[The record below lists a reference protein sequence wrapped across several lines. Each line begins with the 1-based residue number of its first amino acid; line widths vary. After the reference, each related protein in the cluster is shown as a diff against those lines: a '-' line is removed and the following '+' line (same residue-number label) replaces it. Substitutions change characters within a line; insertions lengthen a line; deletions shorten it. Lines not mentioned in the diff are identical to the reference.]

1 MVFTPEFAVV
11 GPWAASCARPA
22 QLPAAASGRDANC
35 GIKVTCGP
43 LTHRG
48 GIALY
53 PCVEGKSLAQ
63 SLGIQPPPP
72 SMKSV
77 FKPALLLLSGAAIF
91 ASPVMAAISL
101 EAGSLAVAFYQTNA
115 AGTVV
120 QPNTFVFDLGQ
131 SSIFRE
137 NTINGVS
144 ISTVN
149 GGLASNNIGA
159 QLQTAFGANWANDT
173 VNPVRWMVVGLV
185 ASTDPLTSGDPAR
198 TTYLSRSRSA
208 LSDGATSVGTTIPSI
223 SQTNRGNLS
232 TALSGFFT
240 GTNNASQTVGTNAD
254 GVQIATSAINSVEDY
269 MPPATLGLFF
279 GQGVDP
285 RQTFAA
291 GLITDSS
298 YAEGAL
304 DIYRVLHTATGADL
318 TSGMSA
324 GDAAVGAGQFVG
336 TLLIDGSGNLSVGAI
351 PEPSSTLLLGVLG
364 TLGLVRRKRSAN

>member
-1 MVFTPEFAVV
+1 
-11 GPWAASCARPA
+11 
-22 QLPAAASGRDANC
+22 
-35 GIKVTCGP
+35 
-43 LTHRG
+43 
-48 GIALY
+48 
-53 PCVEGKSLAQ
+53 
-63 SLGIQPPPP
+63 
-72 SMKSV
+72 MKSV

-159 QLQTAFGANWANDT
+159 QLTATFGSDWANSGT
-173 VNPVRWMVVGLV
+173 VRWMVVGV
-185 ASTDPLTSGDPAR
+185 VPSTAGIINGDPAR
-198 TTYLSRSRSA
+198 TTYISRDRAALADSA
-208 LSDGATSVGTTIPSI
+208 TGVGTTIPAI
-223 SQTNRGNLS
+223 SSGNRGFLS
-232 TALSGFFT
+232 TKIGAFFSGT
-240 GTNNASQTVGTNAD
+240 DGATQTVGANAD
-254 GVQIATSAINSVEDY
+254 GVQIATSAINSIEDF
-269 MPPATLGLFF
+269 MPPTTTGLFF
-279 GQGVDP
+279 DQGVDP
-285 RQTFAA
+285 RQTLGT
-291 GLITDSS
+291 GLITDST

-324 GDAAVGAGQFVG
+324 GNAAVGAGQFVG
-336 TLLIDGSGNLSVGAI
+336 TLTLDGSGNLAIGAV

-364 TLGLVRRKRSAN
+364 TLGLVRRKRTAN